1 MINICFCSDK
11 NLTNYIPVVINSI
24 LEKNK
29 ENNINIHY
37 IHNITDNTI
46 LEDLENYINKFN
58 NLKLFKYYKTW
69 DYNYNGLIHITS
81 ATMLRLFIPEL
92 INEKKIIYLDLD
104 LIVNI
109 DLLKLYNIECNYTGL
124 ALKESIGCADNNI
137 NNNPTIININNKK
150 SGNCGVIV
158 MDLDI
163 LKKNNFTN
171 KCLEISKQYPT
182 THDQFI
188 INTYCE
194 CDYTRL
200 PQNYNIFFNDK
211 NNCKLIDSNDDY
223 IFHFV
228 GKLKPYNTNIGEY
241 QYLWDRNKG
250 INFGILTYKNVY
262 SKNESKNIGDYIQS
276 LAAINIYRKI
286 IEKYNNIK
294 YDDFHM
300 FLNLV
305 LSNNIPNFNFVF
317 INRDN
322 ININSDYK
330 YNNIITIFNG
340 WFMHPC
346 DSNNNFDLNIPS
358 NIIPVFISVHINKL
372 ELLKPKYLEIFK
384 KFEPIGCRDLS
395 TLNNLQ
401 QKNIKC
407 YFSGCLT
414 LTIDFYKW
422 NNINNNI
429 YIVDANRKRF
439 NKSMYT
445 KISHSDT
452 TIITKSF
459 KNIFNDTLKLLKKY
473 SECNRIVTTRLH
485 CYLPCKAMNIPVILL
500 KNVNYKK
507 ENKFCRF
514 TGLVDLDTKS
524 YDKIKINILNDTISR
539 IENIINA

>member
-124 ALKESIGCADNNI
+124 ALKESIGRADTNI
-137 NNNPTIININNKK
+137 DNNPTIININNKK

-200 PQNYNIFFNDK
+200 PQNYNIFFNNK
-211 NNCKLIDSNDDY
+211 NDCKLINSNDDY

-262 SKNESKNIGDYIQS
+262 SKFESKNIGDYIQS

-286 IEKYNNIK
+286 IEKYNNTK

-358 NIIPVFISVHINKL
+358 NIIPVFTSVHINKL
-372 ELLKPKYLEIFK
+372 ELLEPKYLSIFK
-384 KFEPIGCRDLS
+384 KFEPIGCRDLF
-395 TLNNLQ
+395 TLDKLQ
-401 QKNIKC
+401 KKNIKC

-414 LTIDFYKW
+414 LTIDFFKW
-422 NNINNNI
+422 NKINDI
-429 YIVDANRKRF
+429 TYIVDVNRIRF
-439 NKSMYT
+439 NNNKYN
-445 KISHSDT
+445 KISHNDT
-452 TIITKSF
+452 NISNKSF
-459 KNIFNDTLKLLKKY
+459 ENIFNDTLKLLKKY
-473 SECNRIVTTRLH
+473 SECNRIVTSRLH
-485 CYLPCKAMNIPVILL
+485 CYLPCKAMNIPVTLL
-500 KNVNYKK
+500 RNNLKK
-507 ENKFCRF
+507 IDLCRF
-514 TGLVDLDTKS
+514 IGLVDLDTKS
-524 YDKIKINILNDTISR
+524 YDKIKINILNDTINK